1 MARDMGMTGAA
12 GMTGVAGMTGAA
24 STAGT
29 AGAVGTSTDSTDG
42 TAVETVR
49 GLVYGP
55 SGKRLDVYRPAG
67 AGGPAGDASAS
78 GETGETGKTGK
89 TGPAAPAPT
98 VLLWHG
104 IGPDERDVL
113 EPLARTAAA
122 LGLLVLVP
130 DWRSDAA
137 DGGRAHLLESL
148 AFVRGEAGGLGGD
161 GESFVLAG
169 WSAGAGTAL
178 GVALRPEIVEGWRP
192 RAVVG
197 LAGRYD
203 LPARTTGTAPLAD
216 LAEGRVPGVPVRLVH
231 GSRDAVLN
239 SHWSRDLAEAL
250 RAAGRAER
258 AERADGVERA
268 DRVPQADGADQV
280 DRTVTLQ
287 EPDTD
292 HAGVIMTA
300 YDPAVDR
307 CVPTTAE
314 HAVRAGRLV
323 ARVLAEAAGG
333 SA

>member
-1 MARDMGMTGAA
+1 MAPDMGMA
-12 GMTGVAGMTGAA
+12 
-24 STAGT
+24 
-29 AGAVGTSTDSTDG
+29 D
-42 TAVETVR
+42 TAVETER

-55 SGKRLDVYRPAG
+55 SGKRLDVHRPAG
-67 AGGPAGDASAS
+67 ASGPS
-78 GETGETGKTGK
+78 GTS
-89 TGPAAPAPT
+89 GPTPT

-148 AFVRGEAGGLGGD
+148 AFVRKEAGGLGGD

-169 WSAGAGTAL
+169 WSAGAGAAL
-178 GVALRPEIVEGWRP
+178 GIALRPESVEGWRP

-203 LPARTTGTAPLAD
+203 MPARTTGAAPLDD
-216 LAEGRVPGVPVRLVH
+216 LAAGRDPGVAVHLVH
-231 GSRDAVLN
+231 GSRDAVVEA
-239 SHWSRDLAEAL
+239 HRSRDLAEAL
-250 RAAGRAER
+250 RAA
-258 AERADGVERA
+258 
-268 DRVPQADGADQV
+268 DRP
-280 DRTVTLQ
+280 VTLQ
-287 EPDTD
+287 EPATD

-300 YDPAVDR
+300 YDPTADR

-323 ARVLAEAAGG
+323 AGVLAEATGG
-333 SA
+333 GA

>member
-1 MARDMGMTGAA
+1 MARDMGMAGTA
-12 GMTGVAGMTGAA
+12 GMAGAA
-24 STAGT
+24 STAG
-29 AGAVGTSTDSTDG
+29 AVGTDGTDGTDG

-49 GLVYGP
+49 GLVYGT

-67 AGGPAGDASAS
+67 VAGPSRDASTS
-78 GETGETGKTGK
+78 GETGETGE
-89 TGPAAPAPT
+89 TGPSAPAPT

-122 LGLLVLVP
+122 RGLLVLVP
-130 DWRSDAA
+130 DWRSDAT
-137 DGGRAHLLESL
+137 DGGRVHLLESL
-148 AFVRGEAGGLGGD
+148 AFVRREAGRLGGD

-216 LAEGRVPGVPVRLVH
+216 LAEGRVPGVPVHLVH
-231 GSRDAVLN
+231 GSHDAVLDA
-239 SHWSRDLAEAL
+239 HCSRDLVEAL
-250 RAAGRAER
+250 QAAGRA
-258 AERADGVERA
+258 D
-268 DRVPQADGADQV
+268 QADQA
-280 DRTVTLQ
+280 VTLQ
-287 EPDTD
+287 EPETD

-300 YDPAVDR
+300 YDPAADR
-307 CVPTTAE
+307 CVMTTDG
-314 HAVRAGRLV
+314 HAVRAGRVV
-323 ARVLAEAAGG
+323 ADVLAEAAGTG
-333 SA
+333 GTA